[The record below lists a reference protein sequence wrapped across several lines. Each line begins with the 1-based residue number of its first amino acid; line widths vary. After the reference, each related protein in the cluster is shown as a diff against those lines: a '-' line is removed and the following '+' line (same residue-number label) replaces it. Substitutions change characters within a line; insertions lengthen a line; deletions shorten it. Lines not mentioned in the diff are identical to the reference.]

1 MGPCK
6 CTKCGK
12 CFPQKRHLIKHQLL
26 HSRGGAYKCGV
37 CGKRYR
43 LKKYLRRHQKI
54 HTREETAPCARQGEA
69 TRTRNGPHHTEQ
81 RALVPMR
88 SEEES

>member
-12 CFPQKRHLIKHQLL
+12 CFPHKRHLIKHQLL
-26 HSRGGAYKCGV
+26 HSRGGAHKCGV

-43 LKKYLRRHQKI
+43 LRKYLRRHQKI
-54 HTREETAPCARQGEA
+54 HTREGASPCSEFGENA
-69 TRTRNGPHHTEQ
+69 GTGAHHAEQ
-81 RALVPMR
+81 RALGPVK
-88 SEEES
+88 SEGES

>member
-12 CFPQKRHLIKHQLL
+12 RFPHQRLLVKHQLL
-26 HSRGGAYKCGV
+26 HSRGGAHECGA
-37 CGKRYR
+37 CGKRYW

-54 HTREETAPCARQGEA
+54 HTREGASPCSKLGESTWTGRRQA
-69 TRTRNGPHHTEQ
+69 EQ
-81 RALVPMR
+81 RALGHVR
-88 SEEES
+88 SEGES